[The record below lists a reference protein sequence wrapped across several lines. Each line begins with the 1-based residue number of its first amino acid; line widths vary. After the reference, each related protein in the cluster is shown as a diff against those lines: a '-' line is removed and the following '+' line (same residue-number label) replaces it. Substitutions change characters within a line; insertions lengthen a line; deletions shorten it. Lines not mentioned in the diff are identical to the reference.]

1 MRPRVRDREGWAC
14 WPRTAAVAAVALVG
28 ALSAWARAADPPP
41 QAPAPS
47 AALPAEAVTESA
59 PPAAGR
65 QRTADEQRRSDAA
78 LKEEAFGVVRQL
90 LKDLPNDA
98 DAVGLMGMVCNF
110 YGDTAEALVWW
121 QRCLEI
127 DPSRADAYHAM
138 AMVAWRKSENQ
149 RAADLWRKARE
160 TNPNLQAMYYPYA
173 EALLEMGK
181 PEEAIAAAEKG
192 LSIRPDDREAHLLLG
207 KAYLQLKEY
216 GKAADNY
223 EKARQL
229 RPADSWSYYGLAA
242 VYARQG
248 QADKARQY
256 TEQFKKLRDAE
267 DKARIDWRRTAERQS
282 QVVQALAQVRTDTGR
297 LYAAHGKL
305 DTAEEHWR
313 RAAALDPR
321 NKVCRQE
328 LVALY
333 MRTGRERQ
341 ALTFAE
347 QLRAIDPK
355 NAVYHLNAGALLAAL
370 ERLDAAEE
378 ATRKGLELA
387 PGLAVGYRS
396 LVRILLLRNQRL
408 PEAKALA
415 RKLVELEPAAPNYG
429 LLGEVCAQAGNLPG
443 ARAALERA
451 MQLDPGN
458 EEFRAAYRGLQG
470 KE

>member
-1 MRPRVRDREGWAC
+1 MRVRSHGAWRF
-14 WPRTAAVAAVALVG
+14 RLRAVAAAAALAG
-28 ALSAWARAADPPP
+28 AVSAVRAADSPP
-41 QAPAPS
+41 QAPAS
-47 AALPAEAVTESA
+47 GAALPAEAVAESA

-65 QRTADEQRRSDAA
+65 TQAPDEQRWTEAA
-78 LKEEAFGVVRQL
+78 LKEETLGMVRQL

-98 DAVGLMGMVCNF
+98 GAVGLMGTVCKF

-127 DPSRADAYHAM
+127 DPSRVDAYHAM
-138 AMVAWRKSENQ
+138 AMVAWRKGEYQ
-149 RAADLWRKARE
+149 EALQLWRKACE
-160 TNPNLQAMYYPYA
+160 INPNLQAMYHPYA
-173 EALLEMGK
+173 EALLDMGK
-181 PEEAIAAAEKG
+181 AEEAIAAAEKG
-192 LSIRPDDREAHLLLG
+192 LSIRPNDRENYLLLG
-207 KAYLQLKEY
+207 KAHLQLKDY
-216 GKAADNY
+216 AKAADNY

-229 RPADSWSYYGLAA
+229 RPDESRSYYGLAA

-267 DKARIDWRRTAERQS
+267 DKARVDHRRASDYHARL
-282 QVVQALAQVRTDTGR
+282 VWALAKVRTDAGR
-297 LYAAHGKL
+297 LYAARGMPEK
-305 DTAEEHWR
+305 AEEHWR
-313 RAAALDPR
+313 RAAAFDPE

-333 MRTGRERQ
+333 MRTGRERR

-408 PEAKALA
+408 PEAKALV

-429 LLGEVCAQAGNLPG
+429 LLGEVCAQAGDLPG

>member
-1 MRPRVRDREGWAC
+1 V
-14 WPRTAAVAAVALVG
+14 AVALVV
-28 ALSAWARAADPPP
+28 ALSAWAADP
-41 QAPAPS
+41 
-47 AALPAEAVTESA
+47 AAESA
-59 PPAAGR
+59 PPAAG
-65 QRTADEQRRSDAA
+65 QAQAPDEQRRTDAA
-78 LKEEAFGVVRQL
+78 LKEEMFGVARQL
-90 LKDLPNDA
+90 LKDLPNDT
-98 DAVGLMGMVCNF
+98 DAIALMGTVCNF
-110 YGDTAEALVWW
+110 YGNTAEAATWW
-121 QRCLEI
+121 QKCLEI
-127 DPSRADAYHAM
+127 DPRRADAYHAM
-138 AMVAWRKSENQ
+138 ALVAWRKSENQ
-149 RAADLWRKARE
+149 KAAELWRKALE
-160 TNPNLQAMYYPYA
+160 INPNLQAMYYPYG
-173 EALLEMGK
+173 EALLDMGK

-192 LSIRPDDREAHLLLG
+192 LSIRPDDRETYLLLG

-248 QADKARQY
+248 QADKAGQY
-256 TEQFKKLRDAE
+256 TEQFKKLRAAE
-267 DKARIDWRRTAERQS
+267 DKARVDWRRTAERQS
-282 QVVQALAQVRTDTGR
+282 QVVQALAQVRTDAGR
-297 LYAAHGKL
+297 LYAAHGMPEK
-305 DTAEEHWR
+305 AEEHWR

-355 NAVYHLNAGALLAAL
+355 NAVYHLNSGALLAAL

-387 PGLAVGYRS
+387 PDLAVGYRS
-396 LVRILLLRNQRL
+396 LARILLLRNQRL
-408 PEAKALA
+408 PEAEALV

-429 LLGEVCAQAGNLPG
+429 LLGEVCAQAGDLPG

-458 EEFRAAYRGLQG
+458 GEFRAAYKRLQG
-470 KE
+470 EK

>member
-1 MRPRVRDREGWAC
+1 MKVCSHEAWRFRLRA
-14 WPRTAAVAAVALVG
+14 VG
-28 ALSAWARAADPPP
+28 AAAALAGAVSAARAADPPP
-41 QAPAPS
+41 QAPAPGV
-47 AALPAEAVTESA
+47 ALPAEAATESA

-78 LKEEAFGVVRQL
+78 LKEETLGMVRQL

-98 DAVGLMGMVCNF
+98 GAIGLMGTVCNF
-110 YGDTAEALVWW
+110 YGDTAGAATWW
-121 QRCLEI
+121 QKCLEI

-138 AMVAWRKSENQ
+138 ALIAWRKGEYQ
-149 RAADLWRKARE
+149 EALQLWRKAHE
-160 TNPNLQAMYYPYA
+160 INPNLQAMYHPYA
-173 EALLEMGK
+173 EALLDMGK
-181 PEEAIAAAEKG
+181 PEEAIAAAQEG
-192 LSIRPDDREAHLLLG
+192 LSIRPNDRENYLLLG

-229 RPADSWSYYGLAA
+229 RPDDSRLYYGLAA

-248 QADKARQY
+248 QADKAGQY

-267 DKARIDWRRTAERQS
+267 DKARVDHRRASDYHARM
-282 QVVQALAQVRTDTGR
+282 VWALAKVRTDAGR
-297 LYAAHGKL
+297 LYAARGMPEK
-305 DTAEEHWR
+305 AEEHWR
-313 RAAALDPR
+313 RAAALDPQ

-347 QLRAIDPK
+347 QLRAIEPK
-355 NAVYHLNAGALLAAL
+355 NAVYHLNSGALFAAL

-378 ATRKGLELA
+378 AVRKGLELA
-387 PGLAVGYRS
+387 PGLAIGYRS
-396 LVRILLLRNQRL
+396 LARILLLRNQRL
-408 PEAKALA
+408 PEAEALV

-429 LLGEVCAQAGNLPG
+429 LLGEVCAQAGDLPG

>member
-1 MRPRVRDREGWAC
+1 MVRGREAWSG
-14 WPRTAAVAAVALVG
+14 WPRAAAVAVALVG
-28 ALSAWARAADPPP
+28 ALSAWARAADP
-41 QAPAPS
+41 
-47 AALPAEAVTESA
+47 AAESA
-59 PPAAGR
+59 PPAAG
-65 QRTADEQRRSDAA
+65 QAQAPDEQRQTEAA
-78 LKEEAFGVVRQL
+78 LKEEMFGVVRQL
-90 LKDLPNDA
+90 LKDLPNDT
-98 DAVGLMGMVCNF
+98 DAIALMGTVCNF
-110 YGDTAEALVWW
+110 YGNTAEAVTWW
-121 QRCLEI
+121 QKCLEI

-138 AMVAWRKSENQ
+138 ALIAWRKSENQ
-149 RAADLWRKARE
+149 KAVELWRKALE
-160 TNPNLQAMYYPYA
+160 INPNLQPIYYPYA

-192 LSIRPDDREAHLLLG
+192 LSMRPDDRENCLLLG

-223 EKARQL
+223 EKARGL
-229 RPADSWSYYGLAA
+229 TPADSWSYYGLAA

-256 TEQFKKLRDAE
+256 TEQFRKLRDAE
-267 DKARIDWRRTAERQS
+267 DKARIDWRRTAEHRAQM
-282 QVVQALAQVRTDTGR
+282 VQALAKVRTDAGR
-297 LYAAHGKL
+297 IYAARGMPEK
-305 DTAEEHWR
+305 AEEHWR
-313 RAAALDPR
+313 RAAALDPKNR
-321 NKVCRQE
+321 LCRQE

-355 NAVYHLNAGALLAAL
+355 NAIYHLNSGALFAAL

-387 PGLAVGYRS
+387 PGLAIGYRS
-396 LVRILLLRNQRL
+396 LARILLLRNQRL
-408 PEAKALA
+408 PEAEALV

-429 LLGEVCAQAGNLPG
+429 LLGEVCAQAGDLPG

-458 EEFRAAYRGLQG
+458 EEFRAAYRRLQG